1 MSEETIN
8 IANKSIEVKHFDDW
22 ALALMSRGVI
32 VRLAISRWRGKTQLD
47 PETLGLRFA
56 GDDGY
61 DFMNKYM
68 NLGSHNLL
76 PPENI
81 ESLTAS
87 EREARDCLINH
98 SFNTIWGR
106 FVPYTA
112 FNEWEQRN
120 QEIRKS
126 YMTQGLKLGNEYS
139 DVIKKVKEGYRKLA
153 RDVWYRLYPES
164 QGEPTFSFIEEFVD
178 KIVKKIPPMEEIVSS
193 FKYDTAYFVI
203 PMPSFVQEN
212 IAKAE
217 NIRVQSE
224 MEQFNSDLE
233 KQTKIKISEE
243 YMKRK
248 KELIDGFLESTV
260 LTMRKSISDLC
271 TSVLKNITKTQIVK
285 SLTNDHFNRI
295 KATIRKVKLLN
306 FYNDDEISKLLLDL
320 ETEMDKIKGEA
331 DNHTIANKLRE
342 IIEVTEKEFTP
353 RNYNP
358 AISSLEL

>member
-1 MSEETIN
+1 MI
-8 IANKSIEVKHFDDW
+8 
-22 ALALMSRGVI
+22 
-32 VRLAISRWRGKTQLD
+32 QLI
-47 PETLGLRFA
+47 
-56 GDDGY
+56 
-61 DFMNKYM
+61 
-68 NLGSHNLL
+68 LL
-76 PPENI
+76 Y
-81 ESLTAS
+81 L
-87 EREARDCLINH
+87 
-98 SFNTIWGR
+98 
-106 FVPYTA
+106 
-112 FNEWEQRN
+112 
-120 QEIRKS
+120 
-126 YMTQGLKLGNEYS
+126 
-139 DVIKKVKEGYRKLA
+139 
-153 RDVWYRLYPES
+153 
-164 QGEPTFSFIEEFVD
+164 
-178 KIVKKIPPMEEIVSS
+178 
-193 FKYDTAYFVI
+193 
-203 PMPSFVQEN
+203 PSFVQEN
-212 IAKAE
+212 KAKAE